1 MRNIELPI
9 SFCSIFQLIVFVS
22 VNAEDKM
29 LFVTQYVFYLM
40 VLFVP
45 AANKGKVTQGKTLR
59 VSFTYLMEFCTIVA
73 LVGVM

>member
-59 VSFTYLMEFCTIVA
+59 VDRGAFC
-73 LVGVM
+73 LRMCELFWNN